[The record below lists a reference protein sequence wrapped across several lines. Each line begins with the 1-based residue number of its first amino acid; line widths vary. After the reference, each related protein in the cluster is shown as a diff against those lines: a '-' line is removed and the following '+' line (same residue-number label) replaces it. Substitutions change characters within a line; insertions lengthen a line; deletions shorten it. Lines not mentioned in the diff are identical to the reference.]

1 MDPSGDVAIISILSH
16 EIENSEDEDGEE
28 ESEEDENSDDDV
40 EDYEDGH
47 DASDDVVHALW
58 VAAVDSAV
66 PQFIQAESAINSSAW
81 ALCQAAMTSSLTTDA
96 VPVKLIESE
105 ASDAISG
112 EDFAHGDTA
121 YVMNESWGSPVTES
135 TLRALFLEKS
145 DGKQQDPFSRQT
157 LARVLRVRI
166 HILRP
171 RKEASEAIGAA
182 AAAVVNP
189 APAAKRPRRGAAASA
204 AP

>member
-1 MDPSGDVAIISILSH
+1 MNPSGDVAIFSILSH
-16 EIENSEDEDGEE
+16 EIENSEDDGDD
-28 ESEEDENSDDDV
+28 ESEEDENSDYDDD

-66 PQFIQAESAINSSAW
+66 PQFIKAESAINSSSW
-81 ALCQAAMTSSLTTDA
+81 ALCQAAITSSAETDA
-96 VPVKLIESE
+96 VQAKIIESE

-112 EDFAHGDTA
+112 EDFADGDTA

-171 RKEASEAIGAA
+171 QKEASDAIG
-182 AAAVVNP
+182 